1 MFNACQK
8 NELLDNEVNNNFVKE
23 VNQLPVSVENNT
35 LVFETEADLQECL
48 DFLND
53 ADEQM
58 LNDFEQTLGFSS
70 FRTTHPKLIGT
81 SNNYEDVL
89 FLSLINPDAEIIIA
103 KHLMKTDFNT
113 EKTLVYPLDEN
124 YNKLKSANT
133 LSFDWDDDIFE
144 YLETGKVETLKGKY
158 CSGGAKTKDNSWE
171 FNKGDEFNY
180 AHLRIKISF
189 SRYGFYNA
197 ILIQYKAKKLIGTFN
212 IYGSYKTEGENYY
225 TPRKRKK
232 TSFSKQKS
240 TTFTA
245 TGQTIYDR
253 PYNRTRRL
261 TAYKVNVR
269 FYYKV
274 TQHGGPLPPSYKIS
288 DEKTLYLSCQ

>member
-8 NELLDNEVNNNFVKE
+8 NELLDNEVSNNFVKE

-81 SNNYEDVL
+81 SNNYEDEL
-89 FLSLINPDAEIIIA
+89 FLSLINPDGEIIIA

-133 LSFDWDDDIFE
+133 LNFDWDDDIFE
-144 YLETGKVETLKGKY
+144 YLETGNLKRRQKY
-158 CSGGAKTKDNSWE
+158 CTSNKEKYKEWK
-171 FNKGDEFNY
+171 FNKGNETGFYVDMKAKVCFQRFTWYNSIIIKFKTEKGHGSNAPWIY
-180 AHLRIKISF
+180 AHYETLG
-189 SRYGFYNA
+189 YNFYQTKN
-197 ILIQYKAKKLIGTFN
+197 
-212 IYGSYKTEGENYY
+212 
-225 TPRKRKK
+225 
-232 TSFSKQKS
+232 SK
-240 TTFTA
+240 TTFQRQNT
-245 TGQTIYDR
+245 TTFKGSNNVISHR
-253 PYNRTRRL
+253 PYQSTRRL
-261 TAYKVNVR
+261 KGYRVSVNFKFR
-269 FYYKV
+269 D
-274 TQHGGPLPPSYKIS
+274 TENSGWMPLT
-288 DEKTLYLSCQ
+288 DNKTLTIYCYH